1 MADRSLVI
9 AAVALVA
16 ASAFAFNDRRLPQHA
31 RIDVLATPDRY
42 LYGHEQRL
50 NRTMQQYLSEELTS
64 AGFDAAVSRE
74 TFDDLQRSEE
84 TNADYYVEVVYTDVT
99 GRPIAE
105 ISTGGPV
112 GVDVGIESSRVR
124 AELRLYDGWTL
135 EMVDRYQLQQSRIVP
150 VIEAVGVLSANIY
163 LQVAVPIVRHAQL
176 RSAIRAVAHE
186 GAERIASSRGD
197 SVSADDR
204 APR

>member
-1 MADRSLVI
+1 MRKSLAIV
-9 AAVALVA
+9 AVSLFA
-16 ASAFAFNDRRLPQHA
+16 ASAFALNVHKLSEHA

-50 NRTMQQYLSEELTS
+50 NRIMQKSLTEELTS
-64 AGFDAAVSRE
+64 AGFNAAVTRNTYDE
-74 TFDDLQRSEE
+74 LERAEE

-124 AELRLYDGWTL
+124 AEVRLYDGRTL
-135 EMVDRYQLQQSRIVP
+135 EMLERFQLQQSRIVP
-150 VIEAVGVLSANIY
+150 VIEAVGVVSANIY
-163 LQVAVPIVRHAQL
+163 VQAAIPFVRYAQL
-176 RSAIRAVAHE
+176 RSAIRAVAQQ
-186 GAERIASSRGD
+186 GAERIT
-197 SVSADDR
+197 SATGGSPLPDDR
-204 APR
+204 DHR